1 MASGTLQSQVHVI
14 DHPLVQH
21 KLTLMRKRETSSSAF
36 RRLSSEISGFLAYEV
51 TRHHPLKPTR
61 INTPLGP
68 MTASL
73 LDGKK
78 LVVISILRAGI
89 AIADGIVAAIPSA
102 RIGHIG
108 LYRDRRTEMTVEYYF
123 KAPRNMSDRTA
134 LVVDPMVATGHSAE
148 AAIARV
154 KSTDPKEL
162 VFICL
167 IAAPQGVEHLHKYHP
182 DVPIYCAAVDEGL
195 DSSGYIVPGFGDA
208 GDRIFGT
215 K

>member
-1 MASGTLQSQVHVI
+1 MTSPESNSRVHVI

-36 RRLSSEISGFLAYEV
+36 RRLSSEISGLLAYEV
-51 TRHHPLKPTR
+51 TRHHPVTLIR
-61 INTPLGP
+61 INTPLKP
-68 MTASL
+68 MTAPL

-89 AIADGIVAAIPSA
+89 AIADGIIDAIPSA

-154 KSTDPKEL
+154 KETNPKEL

-167 IAAPQGVEHLHKYHP
+167 IAAPEGVEYLHRYHP
-182 DVPIYCAAVDEGL
+182 DVPVYCAAVDEGL
-195 DSSGYIVPGFGDA
+195 DASGYIVPGFGDA

>member
-1 MASGTLQSQVHVI
+1 MASAERNSRVHVI

-36 RRLSSEISGFLAYEV
+36 RRLSSEISGLLAYEV
-51 TRHHPLKPTR
+51 TRHHPVTFIR
-61 INTPLGP
+61 INTPLKP
-68 MTASL
+68 MTAPL

-89 AIADGIVAAIPSA
+89 AIADGIIDAIPSA

-154 KSTDPKEL
+154 KETNPKEL

-167 IAAPQGVEHLHKYHP
+167 IAAPEGVEYLHTYHP
-182 DVPIYCAAVDEGL
+182 DVPVYCAAVDEGL
-195 DSSGYIVPGFGDA
+195 DASGYIVPGFGDA

>member
-1 MASGTLQSQVHVI
+1 MTSQTLGTQVRVI

-36 RRLSSEISGFLAYEV
+36 RRLASEISGLLAYEV
-51 TRHHPLKPTR
+51 TRHHPVTFTR
-61 INTPLGP
+61 INTPLKAMSAP
-68 MTASL
+68 L

-78 LVVISILRAGI
+78 LVVISILRAGT
-89 AIADGIVAAIPSA
+89 AIADGIIDAIPSA
-102 RIGHIG
+102 RMGHIG
-108 LYRDRRTEMTVEYYF
+108 LYRDRKTQMTVEYYF

-134 LVVDPMVATGHSAE
+134 LVVDPMLATGHSAE
-148 AAIARV
+148 AAITRV
-154 KSTDPKEL
+154 KGTNPKEL

-167 IAAPQGVEHLHKYHP
+167 IAAPEGVDYLHKYHP

-195 DSSGYIVPGFGDA
+195 DPSGYIVPGFGDA

>member
-1 MASGTLQSQVHVI
+1 MAPQAPNSQVHVI

-36 RRLSSEISGFLAYEV
+36 RRLSSEISGLLAYEV
-51 TRHHPLKPTR
+51 TRHHPVTLTR
-61 INTPLGP
+61 IRTPLQA
-68 MTASL
+68 MTAPL

-89 AIADGIVAAIPSA
+89 AIADGIVDAIPSA

-108 LYRDRRTEMTVEYYF
+108 LYRDRKTEMTVEYYF
-123 KAPRNMSDRTA
+123 KAPGNMSDRTA
-134 LVVDPMVATGHSAE
+134 LVVDPMLATGHSAE
-148 AAIARV
+148 AAISRV
-154 KSTDPKEL
+154 KETSPKDL
-162 VFICL
+162 IFICL
-167 IAAPQGVEHLHKYHP
+167 IAAPEGVDYLHKYHP

-195 DSSGYIVPGFGDA
+195 DPSGYIVPGFGDA

>member
-1 MASGTLQSQVHVI
+1 MASQASNSQVHVI
-14 DHPLVQH
+14 GHPLVQH

-36 RRLSSEISGFLAYEV
+36 RRLSSEISGLLAYEV
-51 TRHHPLKPTR
+51 TRHHPVTLTR
-61 INTPLGP
+61 IRTPLQA
-68 MTASL
+68 MTAPL

-89 AIADGIVAAIPSA
+89 AIADGIVDAIPSA

-108 LYRDRRTEMTVEYYF
+108 LYRDRKTEMTVEYYF
-123 KAPRNMSDRTA
+123 KAPGNMSDRTA
-134 LVVDPMVATGHSAE
+134 LVVDPMLATGHSAE
-148 AAIARV
+148 AAISRV

-167 IAAPQGVEHLHKYHP
+167 IAAPEGVAYLHKYHP

-195 DSSGYIVPGFGDA
+195 DPSGYIVPGFGDA

>member
-1 MASGTLQSQVHVI
+1 MI

-36 RRLSSEISGFLAYEV
+36 RRLASEISGLLAYEV
-51 TRHHPLKPTR
+51 TRHHPVAFTR
-61 INTPLGP
+61 INTPLKS
-68 MTASL
+68 MTAPL

-89 AIADGIVAAIPSA
+89 AIADGITDAIPSA

-108 LYRDRRTEMTVEYYF
+108 LYRDRKTQMTVEYYF

-134 LVVDPMVATGHSAE
+134 LVVDPMLATGHSAE
-148 AAIARV
+148 AAVTRV
-154 KSTDPKEL
+154 KGTHPKGL

-167 IAAPQGVEHLHKYHP
+167 IAAPEGVAYLHRYHP
-182 DVPIYCAAVDEGL
+182 DVPIYCAAVDDGL
-195 DSSGYIVPGFGDA
+195 DPSGYIVPGFGDA

>member
-1 MASGTLQSQVHVI
+1 MASTTPESQVHVI

-36 RRLSSEISGFLAYEV
+36 RRLSSEISGLLAYEV
-51 TRHHPLKPTR
+51 TRHHPVTFTR
-61 INTPLGP
+61 INTPLRS
-68 MTASL
+68 MTAPL

-89 AIADGIVAAIPSA
+89 AIADGIIDAIPSA

-108 LYRDRRTEMTVEYYF
+108 LYRDRKTEMTVEYYF

-154 KSTDPKEL
+154 KDTKPKDL

-167 IAAPQGVEHLHKYHP
+167 IASPEGVAYVHRYHP
-182 DVPIYCAAVDEGL
+182 EVPVYCAAVDEGL

>member
-1 MASGTLQSQVHVI
+1 MASGTLHSQIHVI

-21 KLTLMRKRETSSSAF
+21 KLTLMRQRETSSSSF
-36 RRLSSEISGFLAYEV
+36 RRLASEISGLLAYEV
-51 TRHHPLKPTR
+51 TRHHPLTSIR
-61 INTPLGP
+61 INTPLRP
-68 MTASL
+68 MTAPL

-89 AIADGIVAAIPSA
+89 AIADGIIAAIPSA

-167 IAAPQGVEHLHKYHP
+167 IAAPEGVRYLHKYHP
-182 DVPIYCAAVDEGL
+182 DVPIYCAAVDKGL

-208 GDRIFGT
+208 GDRLFGT

>member
-1 MASGTLQSQVHVI
+1 MASRSPDSRVHVI

-21 KLTLMRKRETSSSAF
+21 KLTLMRMRETSSSSF
-36 RRLSSEISGFLAYEV
+36 RRLASEISGLLAYEV
-51 TRHHPLKPTR
+51 TRHHPVTLTR
-61 INTPLGP
+61 IDTPLKS
-68 MTASL
+68 MTAPL

-89 AIADGIVAAIPSA
+89 AIADGITDAIPSA

-148 AAIARV
+148 AAISRI
-154 KSTDPKEL
+154 KDTDPKEL

-167 IAAPQGVEHLHKYHP
+167 IAAPEGVEHLHKYHP

-195 DSSGYIVPGFGDA
+195 DPSGYIVPGFGDA

>member
-1 MASGTLQSQVHVI
+1 MASRASNSQVHLI

-36 RRLSSEISGFLAYEV
+36 RRLASEISGLLAYEV
-51 TRHHPLKPTR
+51 TRHQPLKPTR
-61 INTPLGP
+61 INTPLKA
-68 MTASL
+68 MTAPL

-89 AIADGIVAAIPSA
+89 AIADGIVDAIPSA

-154 KSTDPKEL
+154 KGTSPKEL

-167 IAAPQGVEHLHKYHP
+167 IAAPEGVEYLHKYHP

-195 DSSGYIVPGFGDA
+195 DPSGYIVPGFGDA

>member
-1 MASGTLQSQVHVI
+1 MTSAEPASQVHVI

-36 RRLSSEISGFLAYEV
+36 RRLASEISGLLAYEV
-51 TRHHPLKPTR
+51 TRHHPVTFTR
-61 INTPLGP
+61 INTPLKP
-68 MTASL
+68 MTAPL

-89 AIADGIVAAIPSA
+89 AIADGIIDAIPSA
-102 RIGHIG
+102 RVGHIG

-154 KSTDPKEL
+154 KETSPKEL

-167 IAAPQGVEHLHKYHP
+167 IAAPEGVEYVHKYHP
-182 DVPIYCAAVDEGL
+182 DVAVYCAAVDEGL
-195 DSSGYIVPGFGDA
+195 DASGYIVPGFGDA

>member
-1 MASGTLQSQVHVI
+1 MASRTLHSRVHVI

-36 RRLSSEISGFLAYEV
+36 RRLASEISGLLAYEV
-51 TRHHPLKPTR
+51 TRHHPLTPTR
-61 INTPLGP
+61 INTPMRP
-68 MTASL
+68 MTAFL

-89 AIADGIVAAIPSA
+89 AIADGIISAIPSA

-154 KSTDPKEL
+154 KSTSPKEL

-167 IAAPQGVEHLHKYHP
+167 IAAPEGVEYLHKYHP

>member
-1 MASGTLQSQVHVI
+1 MASRSPDSRVHVI

-21 KLTLMRKRETSSSAF
+21 KLTLMRMRETSSSSF
-36 RRLSSEISGFLAYEV
+36 RRLASEISGLLAYEV
-51 TRHHPLKPTR
+51 TRHHPVTPTR
-61 INTPLGP
+61 IHTPLRS
-68 MTASL
+68 MTAPL

-89 AIADGIVAAIPSA
+89 AIADGIIDAIPSA

-148 AAIARV
+148 AAISRV
-154 KSTDPKEL
+154 KDTDPKEL
-162 VFICL
+162 VFVCL
-167 IAAPQGVEHLHKYHP
+167 IAAPEGVEHLHRYHP
-182 DVPIYCAAVDEGL
+182 DVPIYCAAVDDGL
-195 DSSGYIVPGFGDA
+195 DPSGYIVPGFGDA

>member
-1 MASGTLQSQVHVI
+1 MRSPTPGSQIHVI

-36 RRLSSEISGFLAYEV
+36 RRLASEISGLLAYEV
-51 TRHHPLKPTR
+51 TRHHPVTFTR
-61 INTPLGP
+61 INTPLQS
-68 MTASL
+68 MTAPL

-89 AIADGIVAAIPSA
+89 AIADGIIDAIPSA

-108 LYRDRRTEMTVEYYF
+108 LYRDRKTEMTVEYYF
-123 KAPRNMSDRTA
+123 KAPRNMSDRTV

-154 KSTDPKEL
+154 KDTKPKEM

-167 IAAPQGVEHLHKYHP
+167 IAAPEGIEYVHRYHP
-182 DVPIYCAAVDEGL
+182 DVPVYCAAVDQGL
-195 DSSGYIVPGFGDA
+195 NSSGYIVPGFGDA